1 MSRKLHWG
9 LVPEAP
15 PTTHPYRD
23 TFIVY
28 GVFAIFIVLVAWLT
42 GGAVGKAVVI
52 ALFFFVVAAAWSAY
66 RWRIKL
72 RAEAEARRAREV
84 EL

>member
-52 ALFFFVVAAAWSAY
+52 AAFFFVVASVWSAY
-66 RWRIKL
+66 RWRIRL
-72 RAEAEARRAREV
+72 RAEAEARRAKEAG
-84 EL
+84 L